1 VTAAPAAAEAIVQPP
16 VPPQPPPQP
25 AAVKRTPQ
33 PVRPLPNYDKL
44 PPNIAASLQRLAG
57 VAPVKPDSDAAE

>member
-1 VTAAPAAAEAIVQPP
+1 MPEPLSVAPAAVEPITQ
-16 VPPQPPPQP
+16 PQPQP
-25 AAVKRTPQ
+25 VKRAPQ

-57 VAPVKPDSDAAE
+57 VAPTKPDSDAAE

>member
-1 VTAAPAAAEAIVQPP
+1 VEPITQ
-16 VPPQPPPQP
+16 PQPQPQP
-25 AAVKRTPQ
+25 VKRAPQ

-57 VAPVKPDSDAAE
+57 VAPTKPDSDAAE